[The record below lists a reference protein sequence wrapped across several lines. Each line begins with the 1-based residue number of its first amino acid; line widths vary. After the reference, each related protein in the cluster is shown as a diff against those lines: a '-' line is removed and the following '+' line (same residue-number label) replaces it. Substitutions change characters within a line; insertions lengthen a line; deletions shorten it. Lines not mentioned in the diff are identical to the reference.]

1 MQISVLASGS
11 SGNCTFISSNESNI
25 LVDAGITLK
34 RIRNNLDELGKD
46 LNELNGVF
54 VTHEHSDHIKAL
66 EKLDKENVPVFI
78 NKETYMASKLQLN
91 NLKLITD
98 TKFEFNDLMIKP
110 TSISHDGANPYG
122 YKVTNK
128 NKTAGVFTDLG
139 IANHEVKSIIK
150 DADAM
155 VLETNHDIDMV
166 LNGRYPYHLKQRI
179 LGDKGHLSNID
190 AGLLVKNHASEKLK
204 NVFLSHISKNNNTDE
219 LALNTLSQLTSKLN
233 INKIL
238 TNDKFRTEFIKI

>member
-11 SGNCTFISSNESNI
+11 SGNCTFISSDESNI

-34 RIRNNLDELGKD
+34 RIKNNLNDLGKD
-46 LNELNGVF
+46 ISELDGVF

-66 EKLDKENVPVFI
+66 EKLDKIEVPVYM
-78 NKETYMASKLQLN
+78 NKETYVASNLQIN
-91 NLKLITD
+91 NINFIKENEFKFKDLKI
-98 TKFEFNDLMIKP
+98 NP
-110 TSISHDGANPYG
+110 TPISHDGANPFG
-122 YKVTNK
+122 YKISNK
-128 NKTAGVFTDLG
+128 SKIAGVFTDLG
-139 IANHEVKSIIK
+139 VANNDVKDIVNK
-150 DADAM
+150 ADAM

-190 AGLLVKNHASEKLK
+190 AGLLVKNHASNKLK
-204 NVFLSHISKNNNTDE
+204 NVFLSHISRNNNTDD
-219 LALNTLSQLTSKLN
+219 LALNTFCKLTKNLN

-238 TNDKFRTEFIKI
+238 TNDKQRTNFIRL